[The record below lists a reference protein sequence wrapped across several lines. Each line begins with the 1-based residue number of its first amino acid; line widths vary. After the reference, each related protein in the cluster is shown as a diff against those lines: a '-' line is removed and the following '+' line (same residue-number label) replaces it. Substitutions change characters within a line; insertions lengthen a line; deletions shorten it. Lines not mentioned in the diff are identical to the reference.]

1 LSYKKSHHFFISTY
15 LLESAMTYAQ
25 RFARLAFATLT
36 AASVLT
42 SGFAGAAVYS
52 NGSKNTTFDVTLTIV
67 ADCIIAANNLNFGS
81 SQGVLATAVTAN
93 TTLSVTCTNTTPYN
107 VGLSSGTGTGSSGT
121 TRYMS
126 GTGANTSTVAFNL
139 FQTAGAT
146 QWGNTQGTDT
156 KSGTG
161 SGTAQTLTVYGQIPA
176 QTTPQ
181 PDAYKSTIT
190 ATVYF

>member
-1 LSYKKSHHFFISTY
+1 MNNAKNLSRRAI
-15 LLESAMTYAQ
+15 
-25 RFARLAFATLT
+25 ATLI
-36 AASVLT
+36 AASVF
-42 SGFAGAAVYS
+42 SAGFADAAVYS

-107 VGLSSGTGTGSSGT
+107 LGLSAGTGTGSAGT

-126 GTGANTSTVAFNL
+126 GTGANTGTVAFNL

-146 QWGNTQGTDT
+146 LWGNTQGTDT

-161 SGTAQTLTVYGQIPA
+161 TGTAQTITVYGQIPA
-176 QTTPQ
+176 QATPQ